1 LIAEA
6 PAHLRR
12 GGVLLVVHSDII
24 GTGLTLE
31 GMSAVGLEPDVIL
44 RRRGALGPLMR
55 ARVEHLE
62 AQGLLAPGR
71 REEEV
76 VVIRGRAAVARPAAA
91 RFGAREA
98 AVA

>member
-1 LIAEA
+1 
-6 PAHLRR
+6 
-12 GGVLLVVHSDII
+12 
-24 GTGLTLE
+24 
-31 GMSAVGLEPDVIL
+31 
-44 RRRGALGPLMR
+44 MR

-62 AQGLLAPGR
+62 AQGLLARGR